1 VLIFRGGET
10 AVRQFVGLTAEKELT
25 KALNEVLA
33 A

>member
-1 VLIFRGGET
+1 VFIFRGGEQPL
-10 AVRQFVGLTAEKELT
+10 RQFVGLTPEKELA